1 MYTLRTSAI
10 DWHIWFVAVLVAL
23 IHISATWVRRCS
35 RYIYLPSATLLCHSL
50 PQSRPLMSS
59 PGSPVLQQL
68 NRLDRS
74 LPNFQDQLS
83 NVLYGQEYKKSMP
96 NLEDDDFVWL
106 VDYLSEVRRQIT
118 LPNAPTR

>member
-1 MYTLRTSAI
+1 
-10 DWHIWFVAVLVAL
+10 
-23 IHISATWVRRCS
+23 
-35 RYIYLPSATLLCHSL
+35 
-50 PQSRPLMSS
+50 MSS